1 MNETTDLRTAKP
13 RGREEVEL
21 FAAAMLE
28 KMAENAHKPDLA
40 DEKWTD
46 LMRWLEA
53 EVEELSREVIE
64 LALRLRTTSGDGG
77 EADEVRKRIRR
88 EAADVGILAM
98 GLAKKAGALEAVT
111 PEGHDD
117 GRSGEGG

>member
-1 MNETTDLRTAKP
+1 MNEATDLRTAKP

-28 KMAENAHKPDLA
+28 KLAENAHKPDLA
-40 DEKWTD
+40 DEKYAD

-53 EVEELSREVIE
+53 RVEKLSCEVIE
-64 LALRLRTTSGDGG
+64 LALRLRTTGDGE
-77 EADEVRKRIRR
+77 EADGVRERIRR

-98 GLAKKAGALEAVT
+98 GLAKKAGALEAHGGA
-111 PEGHDD
+111 EG
-117 GRSGEGG
+117 RPS